1 MLCNVVQIIF
11 NVPKYFAVL
20 QGMQFCAISSS
31 LSQILFNLH
40 LLFIGFLLHAILQ
53 NLRA

>member
-1 MLCNVVQIIF
+1 MLCNVAQVIF

-31 LSQILFNLH
+31 LSQILFSLH

-53 NLRA
+53 NLCA